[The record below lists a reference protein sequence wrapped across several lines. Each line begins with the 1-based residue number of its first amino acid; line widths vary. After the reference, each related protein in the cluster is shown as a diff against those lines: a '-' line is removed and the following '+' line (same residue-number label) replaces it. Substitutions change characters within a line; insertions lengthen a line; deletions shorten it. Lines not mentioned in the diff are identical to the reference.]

1 MQARLLIAAGWLLGA
16 GTATSISLLAV
27 SLLGQGIISSPGQQL
42 TVAAVNQALASETSK
57 PPHTHPA
64 PSPRDKAPA
73 VPDPSPSPMPSTT
86 AGAASHHAAHRPPA
100 QGKVLTSAGGTVV
113 AGCGPDGAYLSWW
126 SPQPGFE
133 VAFVYRGPAP
143 MAKAVFRSDRDSV
156 TMVISCH
163 GGMPVPVTGSDGGRH
178 SNEWGWG

>member
-57 PPHTHPA
+57 PPDTHPA

-73 VPDPSPSPMPSTT
+73 VPDPSPSRMPSPS
-86 AGAASHHAAHRPPA
+86 AHAPASHYAGHRPAA
-100 QGKVLTSAGGTVV
+100 QGKVLTSEGGTVV
-113 AGCGPDGAYLSWW
+113 AGCVPDGAYLSWW

-133 VAFVYRGPAP
+133 VGFVRRGPAP
-143 MAKAVFRSDRDSV
+143 AVKAVFRSDWGSV

-163 GGMPVPVTGSDGGRH
+163 DGVPVAASGSDGGRH
-178 SNEWGWG
+178 SGGWG

>member
-42 TVAAVNQALASETSK
+42 TVAAVNHALASATSK
-57 PPHTHPA
+57 PPDTHPA

-73 VPDPSPSPMPSTT
+73 VPDPSPSRMPSPS
-86 AGAASHHAAHRPPA
+86 ARPPASHHAAHRPAA
-100 QGKVLTSAGGTVV
+100 QGKMLTSAGGTVV

-143 MAKAVFRSDRDSV
+143 AVKAVFRSDQGSV

-163 GGMPVPVTGSDGGRH
+163 DGMPVTGTRSDGGRH
-178 SNEWGWG
+178 SNEWG

>member
-57 PPHTHPA
+57 PPDTHPA
-64 PSPRDKAPA
+64 RSPRGKAPA
-73 VPDPSPSPMPSTT
+73 VPDPSPSRMPSPS
-86 AGAASHHAAHRPPA
+86 ARPPDSRQA
-100 QGKVLTSAGGTVV
+100 ADRPAGQGKVLTSAGGTVV
-113 AGCGPDGAYLSWW
+113 AGCPPDGAYLSWW

-163 GGMPVPVTGSDGGRH
+163 DGTPVVATGSDGDRH
-178 SNEWGWG
+178 SSRWG